1 MGTRKADTI
10 SGVLIINKHA
20 GVTSHRIISACRKL
34 FDTSR
39 VGHTGTLDPMATG
52 VLPVLIGRAAKA
64 SDYVMA
70 HDKEYLC
77 EMKLGLTTDTEDI
90 TGEVLTTSADIPTE
104 DEVIKVCK
112 SFLGKISQIPPMY
125 SAVKIGG
132 RKLVDIAREGGE
144 VERAPREV
152 EIFSLDVKKVS
163 DDTYSILVA
172 CSKGTYIRT
181 LCSDIGKKLGC
192 GAVMSSL
199 VRTRTGKFTLDDC
212 VTVEE
217 LENMA
222 FEDRLKLPKPVESL
236 FTDLPE
242 ITVIDFYAKLLRG
255 GTELFQKKL
264 KVNFEDGQLIRIRNR
279 GEFIAL
285 GRAGI
290 IDGVPVIKPEKLFVI
305 EPPKDA
311 K

>member
-1 MGTRKADTI
+1 MAKNRTDTI

-34 FDTSR
+34 FDTPR

-52 VLPVLIGRAAKA
+52 VLPVLLGRAAKA
-64 SDYVMA
+64 SDYLMA

-77 EMKLGLTTDTEDI
+77 EMKLGITTDTEDI
-90 TGEVLTTSADIPTE
+90 TGEVLSQCDNIPAV
-104 DEVIKVCK
+104 DEVIRVCA
-112 SFLGKISQIPPMY
+112 SFVGKISQIPPMY

-144 VERAPREV
+144 VERQPRDV
-152 EIFSLDVKKVS
+152 EIFSLDVEKI
-163 DDTYSILVA
+163 DDVTYSMRVA

-199 VRTRTGKFTLDDC
+199 VRTRTGKFTLQDC

-217 LENMA
+217 LDNMT
-222 FEDRLKLPKPVESL
+222 FEERLTLPKPVESL
-236 FTDLPE
+236 FMDLPS
-242 ITVIDFYAKLLRG
+242 VNVVDFYAKLIRG

-264 KVNFEDGQLIRIRNR
+264 KIDIPEGQLIRIRNR

-285 GRAGI
+285 GRGAVV
-290 IDGVPVIKPEKLFVI
+290 DGVPVIKPEKLFVI
-305 EPPKDA
+305 DAPKEN
-311 K
+311 